1 MAIKGKYRIQ
11 TKKGYITYVSHF
23 EIYEKIRK
31 EKELPFN
38 LISLVEVLGNPNFSD
53 EYAKKIKMLI
63 LEYFARVKPKL
74 SSEEKKA
81 MYKCYNSLLN
91 LEKECITAKRR
102 FLFSLI
108 EDVSENCLKFK
119 SEEARKEWVTEKYG
133 KYKTEKS
140 LCYDFD
146 ATILN
151 E

>member
-53 EYAKKIKMLI
+53 EYAKKIRILMLDF
-63 LEYFARVKPKL
+63 FARVKPKL

-81 MYKCYNSLLN
+81 MYKCYNSLQN
-91 LEKECITAKRR
+91 PEKECITAKRR

-108 EDVSENCLKFK
+108 ETFANALKFK
-119 SEEARKEWVTEKYG
+119 NEEARKEWVLEKYG

-140 LCYDFD
+140 LMYDFD
-146 ATILN
+146 RTILK